1 MQSPEEKVA
10 EKEKK
15 KERMKQLRERR
26 KRVNEIMDS
35 DSERSASQSPDIV
48 SKLNLPYRNQKYV
61 ERSEVEAVTEV
72 ASEDEECVCEINCE
86 YCNKVT
92 ENEKNLDNTVSS
104 EDTIRFE
111 KEDLEQH
118 KPMLKNLRRSRRQ
131 EIKEKL
137 MKPLPPLPVRKLSQ
151 YEKIR
156 EEIIAKKTG
165 MVDS

>member
-48 SKLNLPYRNQKYV
+48 SKFNLPYRNQKYV

-72 ASEDEECVCEINCE
+72 ASEDEECVCEIN
-86 YCNKVT
+86 NK
-92 ENEKNLDNTVSS
+92 
-104 EDTIRFE
+104 
-111 KEDLEQH
+111 
-118 KPMLKNLRRSRRQ
+118 
-131 EIKEKL
+131 
-137 MKPLPPLPVRKLSQ
+137 
-151 YEKIR
+151 
-156 EEIIAKKTG
+156 
-165 MVDS
+165 